1 LNLWCCEALL
11 SCVFLG
17 SNMQNRQTSGRG
29 IPRRSPHAWC
39 ALRWGVLVSFCTCV
53 DLLPR
58 APAIG
63 RGPSPRQTVDDL
75 QSVEGQIDGTRS
87 KLRPPGSVCSVLEVL
102 RSHSAEIR
110 SSRTLAPLGHAS
122 CGLRGLRGGSS
133 GAGQEHGAGGGSR
146 EDPGVAEPWRGLQGA
161 ADERR
166 DPDAAVAPGGI
177 PSHLKLT
184 EPFSAFQQPLEA
196 APTHR
201 PPGSNLGGHM
211 RPGQPDRYGA
221 NPPGP
226 FSQPGQYPQEHPPP
240 FRPQPGFQRSAA
252 NSNIGGYGGGG
263 AYPNAAVPWRDA
275 APGPSYPSWQRP
287 VVPAPPASS
296 VKSMHVTVPEGVA
309 AGMHMTVN
317 IPGRGPTSVLV
328 CCPTLAVC

>member
-1 LNLWCCEALL
+1 
-11 SCVFLG
+11 
-17 SNMQNRQTSGRG
+17 MQNRQTRGRG
-29 IPRRSPHAWC
+29 IPCRSPRVWC
-39 ALRWGVLVSFCTCV
+39 ALRWGVLASLCTCA
-53 DLLPR
+53 DLLPC

-63 RGPSPRQTVDDL
+63 RGPSPRQTLDDL
-75 QSVEGQIDGTRS
+75 QSVEGQNGGTRS
-87 KLRPPGSVCSVLEVL
+87 KLRPPGGLCSVLQGL

-110 SSRTLAPLGHAS
+110 SSKTLAPLGHAS
-122 CGLRGLRGGSS
+122 CGFRALRGGSS
-133 GAGQEHGAGGGSR
+133 GTGQEHGAGGGSR
-146 EDPGVAEPWRGLQGA
+146 EDRGVAEPWRGLQGA
-161 ADERR
+161 VDERR
-166 DPDAAVAPGGI
+166 DPKAAVAPGGI
-177 PSHLKLT
+177 PSHLKLA

-211 RPGQPDRYGA
+211 RPGQLDRYGA

-226 FSQPGQYPQEHPPP
+226 AFQFPQPGRYPQEHPPP
-240 FRPQPGFQRSAA
+240 VHPQLEFHPSAA

-287 VVPAPPASS
+287 VALAPPASS